1 MNKPRHIALA
11 MTGASGAPYGLR
23 LMRQLIAAGTH
34 LSLMVSAPAQTVLA
48 METDLKV
55 PGQPKDM
62 QAFFSDYTK
71 AAEGQLR
78 VYGRDQWTA
87 PVASGSGAPEAMVI
101 CPCTVGTLSSVA
113 CGASSNLM
121 ERAADVVIKEQRKLI
136 MVVRETPFS
145 AIHLENMLKLARLG
159 VVILPANPGFYH
171 KPESLDD
178 IIDFLVA
185 RILEQLGIEHKLLPP
200 WGSAV

>member
-1 MNKPRHIALA
+1 MNPPRHIALA
-11 MTGASGAPYGLR
+11 MTGASGAPYGLS
-23 LMRQLIAAGTH
+23 LMRHLIGAGAR

-55 PGQPKDM
+55 PGRAAEM
-62 QAFFSDYTK
+62 QAFFSDYTG
-71 AAEGQLR
+71 AAEGQLN

-121 ERAADVVIKEQRKLI
+121 ERAADVVIKEQKKLI

-171 KPESLDD
+171 KPESLED
-178 IIDFLVA
+178 IVDFLVA

-200 WGSAV
+200 WGTAV